1 MVGHNGHLG
10 DSRWRL
16 RWPVP
21 AHAATKE
28 RATAAYRC
36 RGSVV
41 SVRVALRNDGRADQL
56 RGADAIRVEVGV
68 DDRQCPGASAGLLC
82 PHANERV
89 DRGRRVGDRRGQ
101 IARTTFAKIDTVRG
115 VAGADN
121 VEDARR
127 QAAATLL
134 ADEQA
139 VYNVVFGMCG
149 GDLGIQIA
157 VVGLTDFGPIAGV
170 AVGDGVGDEY
180 GSHCRRRFRGCGHRQ
195 RRQAH

>member
-1 MVGHNGHLG
+1 MNG
-10 DSRWRL
+10 SA
-16 RWPVP
+16 WPICPISLVTNSLP
-21 AHAATKE
+21 WWATIP
-28 RATAAYRC
+28 TSGIDGGGCDGQFPPGPC
-36 RGSVV
+36 RNKRKSHGSIPLPGSVV

-68 DDRQCPGASAGLLC
+68 DERQCPAASAGLLC
-82 PHANERV
+82 PHANERI
-89 DRGRRVGDRRGQ
+89 DRGRRVGDRGAQ

-127 QAAATLL
+127 QAAAIFL

-157 VVGLTDFGPIAGV
+157 VVGLTD
-170 AVGDGVGDEY
+170 
-180 GSHCRRRFRGCGHRQ
+180 RRPRI
-195 RRQAH
+195 